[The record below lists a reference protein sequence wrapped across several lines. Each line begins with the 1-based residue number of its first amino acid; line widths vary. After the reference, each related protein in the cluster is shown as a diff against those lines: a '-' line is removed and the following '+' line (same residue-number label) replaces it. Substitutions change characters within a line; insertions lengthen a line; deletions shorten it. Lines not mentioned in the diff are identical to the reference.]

1 VASMVT
7 RRSNGHKGILGFLQ
21 TNRGGS
27 FLLGALLLAGR
38 GSGSILLH
46 RLNNMVNSVVSRT
59 NTSQDSF
66 QGFGTDEKV
75 RGSASPRRKLEE
87 EKNAKK
93 KKKKKKKKKNA
104 KRSEQFFVFG
114 NQPEVAGASSK
125 GTGKDVVERQQQQ
138 QQQQS

>member
-1 VASMVT
+1 MASMVT

-87 EKNAKK
+87 EKNAK
-93 KKKKKKKKKNA
+93 
-104 KRSEQFFVFG
+104 RSEQFFVFG